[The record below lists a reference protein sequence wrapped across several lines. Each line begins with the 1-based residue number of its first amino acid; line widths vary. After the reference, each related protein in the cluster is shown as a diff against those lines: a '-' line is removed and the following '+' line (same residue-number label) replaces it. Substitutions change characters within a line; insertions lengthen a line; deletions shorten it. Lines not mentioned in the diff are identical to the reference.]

1 MALNRLTVF
10 LLKDV
15 EEFSDALADEKDPD
29 RVELDQES
37 GLEGE
42 FWWSARAPSAP
53 PWVEFIGEVLSETPD
68 GLRSS
73 SASGLL
79 IVRVATSVFALTFGY
94 GRSFLRP
101 ETIVRGFGLKV
112 ALNRIDSQQMRS
124 IDTKAYEDLVVAK
137 TTQASKSTEV
147 RTFGIEPM
155 RDILRAVTGEPRT
168 QELGNR
174 LSGAD
179 ALVLNI
185 AVEPGDLPALLEKAL
200 EAYHDD
206 EYKKDFEWVDHL
218 ALVTDPTIIEVLD
231 GKLVAALKVKDTSVT
246 HLAIPDAIEWEDIHA
261 FKIRGARNNEYDDL
275 DLDDY
280 LEDLK
285 TTDDLTIELLKS
297 RGVLISFARS
307 SEDWDQKW
315 TLYHCLVS
323 EQRYKGG
330 LFALIE
336 GRWFSISKRL
346 VDDVDAAVGHIGV
359 SGLPLP
365 AAMTGEKEGEYN
377 ERVSA
382 SMGFV
387 SLDTKL
393 VRPAGATSGIEFCD
407 MLAPNR
413 TFVHVKRKS
422 RSSTLSHLF
431 AQGLVSI
438 NAMIGDGVFREKVRG
453 IIGEQSKGFESSII
467 DDWVSAVP
475 GSAEAISGSDY
486 SVAYVVI
493 AKSTKPGNDWL
504 PFFSKL
510 NLMQTVRSLAP
521 LGVKVS
527 LDRVDVK

>member
-1 MALNRLTVF
+1 MALNRLTIF
-10 LLKDV
+10 LMKDV
-15 EEFSDALADEKDPD
+15 EEFSDALNDEKEPF
-29 RVELDQES
+29 RIVLDQES
-37 GLEGE
+37 GLQGE
-42 FWWSARAPSAP
+42 FWWSARTPSAP
-53 PWVEFIGEVLSETPD
+53 PWVEFVGEILPQIPD
-68 GLRSS
+68 RLLSS

-79 IVRVATSVFALTFGY
+79 IVRVAESVFVLTFGY

-101 ETIVRGFGLKV
+101 ENIVRGFGLRV

-124 IDTKAYEDLVVAK
+124 MDTKAYEDLVVAK

-174 LSGAD
+174 MSGAD

-185 AVEPGDLPALLEKAL
+185 AVEPSDLPALLEKAL
-200 EAYHDD
+200 EAYSDE

-218 ALVTDPTIIEVLD
+218 ALVADPVVIDVLD
-231 GKLVAALKVKDTSVT
+231 AKLVTALKAKDTSVT

-280 LEDLK
+280 LDDLK
-285 TTDDLTIELLKS
+285 TTDDLTVELLKS
-297 RGVLISFARS
+297 RGVLISFTRA

-323 EQRYKGG
+323 EQRHNGN

-336 GRWFSISKRL
+336 GRWFSISQSL
-346 VDDVDAAVGHIGV
+346 VEDVDVAVGQIGA
-359 SGLPLP
+359 SGLALP
-365 AAMTGEKEGEYN
+365 AATTGEKEGEYN

-393 VRPAGATSGIEFCD
+393 VRPVGATSGIEFCD

-438 NAMIGDGVFREKVRG
+438 NSMVGDGVFRDKVRG
-453 IIGEQSKGFESSII
+453 IIGEQTKELEQSII
-467 DDWVSAVP
+467 DGWVSAVP
-475 GSAEAISGSDY
+475 GSAEAVAGSDY

-493 AKSTKPGNDWL
+493 AKSARPGNDWL

-510 NLMQTVRSLAP
+510 NLMQTVRSLSP
-521 LGVKVS
+521 LGVKVT
-527 LDRVDVK
+527 LDRVDVN